1 MQVAGKAVWI
11 TGASAG
17 IGEALAIAFAD
28 AGCRLLL
35 SARRADAL
43 ARVAERCAAAPDV
56 QVLPLD
62 VTDPAAVDAA
72 LAKAESLIGPIDVLV
87 NNAGVTQRSSAAKTD
102 MAVYRSLMEVNYF
115 GAVALTRAVLPG
127 MLERGQGQIVAM
139 SSVAGKVGA
148 PLRTGYCGAKHAL
161 VGYCDAL
168 RAEVHDRGVRVLVV
182 CPGFVKT
189 DISYAALK
197 ADGSAHATMD
207 DDQAAGVPAEQVAA
221 RTLRAI
227 EQGDEEILVGGKE
240 TLAVSLKRVAPG
252 LLNKL
257 TRKVAAQR
265 MDAQD

>member
-1 MQVAGKAVWI
+1 MQLAGKTVWI

-17 IGEALAIAFAD
+17 IGEALAVAFAQ

-35 SARRADAL
+35 SARREDAL
-43 ARVAERCAAAPDV
+43 QRVASRCSAAPDV
-56 QVLPLD
+56 QLLPLD
-62 VTDPAAVDAA
+62 VTDAQAVEAA
-72 LAKAESLIGPIDVLV
+72 LKQAEALIGPVDVLV
-87 NNAGVTQRSSAAKTD
+87 NNAGVTQRSAAEATD

-115 GAVALTRAVLPG
+115 GAVALTSAVLPG
-127 MLERGQGQIVAM
+127 MLARGQGQIVAM

-189 DISYAALK
+189 DISLAALK
-197 ADGSAHATMD
+197 GDGQAHASMD
-207 DDQAAGVPAEQVAA
+207 DDQAAGVPPERVAT

-227 EQGDEEILVGGKE
+227 ERGEEEILIGGKE
-240 TLAVSLKRVAPG
+240 IHAVSLKRLAPK

-257 TRKVAAQR
+257 TRKVAAER
-265 MDAQD
+265 MADAE